1 MGDTQERKAWQEL
14 KDRPV
19 ATINLQELPVEEL
32 VDLAAAKKTRMEFA
46 KAEMDVVNY
55 EIQNRAVAFQ
65 EDRHIKFTEWAG
77 NGKAL
82 ASVTVTQKFNILNY
96 YKLRELLGAELVD
109 DKIKI
114 KQEEVKYDIDDAF
127 KKALIA
133 VYLDDYERGMTVR
146 EVVEKSGW
154 CTEDPKK
161 QEFLLKK
168 LKGDYK
174 KDKKTVLDALNMREN
189 EINIDEELYLIYQIE
204 NWRLITAFFEEANF
218 EKTAESVKNLIYVD
232 ENVKIGVRAG

>member
-1 MGDTQERKAWQEL
+1 MEDTQERKAWQEL

-19 ATINLQELPVEEL
+19 AAISLQELSVEEL
-32 VDLAAAKKTRMEFA
+32 VDLAAAKKTRLDFA
-46 KAEMDVVNY
+46 KAELEVVNY
-55 EIQNRAVAFQ
+55 EIQKRAVAFQ

-77 NGKAL
+77 SGKAL
-82 ASVTVTQKFNILNY
+82 ASVAVTQKFKILNY

-109 DKIKI
+109 DKIRI
-114 KQEEVKYDIDDAF
+114 EPAEVTYDIDDAF

-174 KDKKTVLDALNMREN
+174 KDKKTVLNALNMREN
-189 EINIDEELYLIYQIE
+189 EIDIDEELYLIYQIE
-204 NWRLITAFFEEANF
+204 NWRLIRAFFEEATF
-218 EKTAESVKNLIYVD
+218 EQTAESVKKLIDVD
-232 ENVKIGVRAG
+232 ENVKIGLRAG